1 MSITFTNARTPILFV
16 NLALIHFYTTATAK
30 LYNEDHT
37 EIPILILIPYSGNVS
52 ISD

>member
-16 NLALIHFYTTATAK
+16 NLALIHFYTKAK

-37 EIPILILIPYSGNVS
+37 AVPILIPYSGNVS